1 MSNSSSSTQSLPV
14 GTESQDAKNSAM
26 VMWLS
31 SIFFG
36 IFSGLLFSFMLR
48 SDAYVQSQ
56 AKEAINWGVT
66 ILVLT
71 IGVLMILGSS
81 VLPAVALL
89 NMLFAL
95 MGAIASSIGAKFAIP
110 MSLRLLK

>member
-1 MSNSSSSTQSLPV
+1 MPNSHASHLPLV
-14 GTESQDAKNSAM
+14 TESKDAKNSAM
-26 VMWLS
+26 VMWLT

-48 SDAYVQSQ
+48 SEPYVQSQ

-66 ILVLT
+66 MLVLT
-71 IGVLMILGSS
+71 IVILMIFGAA
-81 VLPAVALL
+81 VLPVVVLL

-95 MGAIASSIGAKFAIP
+95 MGAIASSIGAKFAVP
-110 MSLRLLK
+110 MTVRLLK

>member
-1 MSNSSSSTQSLPV
+1 MSSSQTSQLPLA
-14 GTESQDAKNSAM
+14 TESKDAKNSAM
-26 VMWLS
+26 VMWLT

-48 SDAYVQSQ
+48 SEPYVQAQ

-66 ILVLT
+66 MLVLA
-71 IGVLMILGSS
+71 IVILMVFGSAILP
-81 VLPAVALL
+81 VVVLL

-95 MGAIASSIGAKFAIP
+95 MGAIATSIGAKFAVP
-110 MSLRLLK
+110 MSVRLLK

>member
-1 MSNSSSSTQSLPV
+1 MSNSQTSHLPLA
-14 GTESQDAKNSAM
+14 TESKDAKNSAM
-26 VMWLS
+26 VMWLT

-48 SDAYVQSQ
+48 SEPYVQSQ

-66 ILVLT
+66 MLVLS
-71 IGVLMILGSS
+71 IIVLMIFGAA
-81 VLPAVALL
+81 VLPVVVLL

-95 MGAIASSIGAKFAIP
+95 MGAIASSIGAKFAVP
-110 MSLRLLK
+110 MTVRLLK

>member
-1 MSNSSSSTQSLPV
+1 MPNSHTSHLPLV
-14 GTESQDAKNSAM
+14 TESKDAKNSAM
-26 VMWLS
+26 VMWLT

-48 SDAYVQSQ
+48 SEPYVQSQ

-66 ILVLT
+66 MLVLT
-71 IGVLMILGSS
+71 IVILMIFGAA
-81 VLPAVALL
+81 VLPVVVLL

-95 MGAIASSIGAKFAIP
+95 MGAIASSIGAKFAVP
-110 MSLRLLK
+110 MTVRLLK

>member
-1 MSNSSSSTQSLPV
+1 MSSSHTSQLPLD
-14 GTESQDAKNSAM
+14 TESKDAKNSAM
-26 VMWLS
+26 VMWLT

-48 SDAYVQSQ
+48 GEPYVQSQ

-66 ILVLT
+66 MLVLT
-71 IGVLMILGSS
+71 IVILMIFGAAVIPV
-81 VLPAVALL
+81 VLLL

-95 MGAIASSIGAKFAIP
+95 MGAIASSIGAKFAVP
-110 MSLRLLK
+110 MTVRLLK

>member
-1 MSNSSSSTQSLPV
+1 MSSTPASNTHSSSQSRD
-14 GTESQDAKNSAM
+14 SQNSAM
-26 VMWLS
+26 VMWLT
-31 SIFFG
+31 SIVFG

-66 ILVLT
+66 MLVLA
-71 IGVLMILGSS
+71 IGVLSILGSQL
-81 VLPAVALL
+81 LPLILLL

-95 MGAIASSIGAKFAIP
+95 MGAIATSVGANFNVP

>member
-1 MSNSSSSTQSLPV
+1 MSSSQISQLPV
-14 GTESQDAKNSAM
+14 ATESKDAKNSAM

-48 SDAYVQSQ
+48 SEPYVQSQ

-66 ILVLT
+66 MLVLT
-71 IGVLMILGSS
+71 IVILMIFGAAVIPV
-81 VLPAVALL
+81 VLLL

-95 MGAIASSIGAKFAIP
+95 MGAIASSIGAKFAVP
-110 MSLRLLK
+110 MTVRLLK

>member
-1 MSNSSSSTQSLPV
+1 MPNSHTSHLPLV
-14 GTESQDAKNSAM
+14 TESKDAKNSAM
-26 VMWLS
+26 VMWLT

-48 SDAYVQSQ
+48 SEPYVQSQ

-66 ILVLT
+66 MLVLT
-71 IGVLMILGSS
+71 IVILMIFGAA
-81 VLPAVALL
+81 VLPVVALL

-95 MGAIASSIGAKFAIP
+95 MGAIASSIGAKFAVP
-110 MSLRLLK
+110 MTVRLLK

>member
-1 MSNSSSSTQSLPV
+1 MPNSHTSHLPLV
-14 GTESQDAKNSAM
+14 TESKDAKNSAM
-26 VMWLS
+26 VMWLT

-48 SDAYVQSQ
+48 SEPYVQSQ

-66 ILVLT
+66 MLVLT
-71 IGVLMILGSS
+71 IVILMIFGTA
-81 VLPAVALL
+81 VLPVLVLL

-95 MGAIASSIGAKFAIP
+95 MGAIASSIGAKFAVP
-110 MSLRLLK
+110 MTVRLLK

>member
-1 MSNSSSSTQSLPV
+1 MSSSHTSQLPLA
-14 GTESQDAKNSAM
+14 TEYKDAKNSAM
-26 VMWLS
+26 VMWLT

-48 SDAYVQSQ
+48 SEPYVQSQ

-66 ILVLT
+66 MLVLT
-71 IGVLMILGSS
+71 IVILMIFGAAVIPV
-81 VLPAVALL
+81 VLLL

-95 MGAIASSIGAKFAIP
+95 MGAIASSIGAKFAVP
-110 MSLRLLK
+110 MTVRLLK

>member
-1 MSNSSSSTQSLPV
+1 MSSSHASQLPLA
-14 GTESQDAKNSAM
+14 TESKDAKNSAM
-26 VMWLS
+26 VMWLT

-48 SDAYVQSQ
+48 SEPYVQSQ

-66 ILVLT
+66 MLVLT
-71 IGVLMILGSS
+71 IVILMIFGAAVIPV
-81 VLPAVALL
+81 VLLL

-95 MGAIASSIGAKFAIP
+95 MGAIASSIGAKFAVP
-110 MSLRLLK
+110 MTVRLLK

>member
-1 MSNSSSSTQSLPV
+1 MSSSHTSQLPV
-14 GTESQDAKNSAM
+14 ATESKDAKNSAM

-48 SDAYVQSQ
+48 SEPYVQSQ

-66 ILVLT
+66 MLVLT
-71 IGVLMILGSS
+71 IVILMIFGAAVIPV
-81 VLPAVALL
+81 VLLL

-95 MGAIASSIGAKFAIP
+95 MGAIASSIGAKFAVP
-110 MSLRLLK
+110 MTVRLLK